1 MPQIFRPY
9 ADGVA
14 RATLVTLLLGPFAIV
29 GLASW
34 TMRSNYIT
42 TSLIRQSRQT
52 IMLDQPVPFSHA
64 HHVGGFGLDCRYCH
78 AGVEKSTV
86 AGVPPTHTCMT
97 CPSQLVLAVFL
108 MNLGRASALLRLI
121 GAAAPALS
129 RIPVVLTFAGYLRG
143 VITETV
149 PLQGQNAGLRA
160 DRNAAPT
167 RFPQPRRRDFIDL

>member
-9 ADGVA
+9 ADSAA
-14 RATLVTLLLGPFAIV
+14 RATLVTLLLGPFAIA

-42 TSLIRQSRQT
+42 TSLIRQSRST
-52 IMLDQPVPFSHA
+52 GCRSVTPITSA
-64 HHVGGFGLDCRYCH
+64 VGLGCRYCH

-86 AGVPPTHTCMT
+86 AGIPPTHTCTT
-97 CPSQLVLAVFL
+97 CSSQLVLAVFL
-108 MNLGRASALLRLI
+108 MNLGRASALLRLTR
-121 GAAAPALS
+121 AAAPALS

-143 VITETV
+143 ALTETV
-149 PLQGQNAGLRA
+149 PLRGRNAGLRG

-167 RFPQPRRRDFIDL
+167 RFLQPRRRDFIDL

>member
-9 ADGVA
+9 ADSAA
-14 RATLVTLLLGPFAIV
+14 RATLVTLLLGPFAIA

-42 TSLIRQSRQT
+42 TSLIRQSRST
-52 IMLDQPVPFSHA
+52 GCRSVTPITSAVWPRLPLLPRRGRKVDGRRHSSDPHLHDVLLA
-64 HHVGGFGLDCRYCH
+64 ARARGLPD
-78 AGVEKSTV
+78 E
-86 AGVPPTHTCMT
+86 
-97 CPSQLVLAVFL
+97 
-108 MNLGRASALLRLI
+108 LGQASALLRLI

-143 VITETV
+143 ALTEPV
-149 PLQGQNAGLRA
+149 PLRGRNAGLRG

-167 RFPQPRRRDFIDL
+167 RFLQPRRRNFIDL